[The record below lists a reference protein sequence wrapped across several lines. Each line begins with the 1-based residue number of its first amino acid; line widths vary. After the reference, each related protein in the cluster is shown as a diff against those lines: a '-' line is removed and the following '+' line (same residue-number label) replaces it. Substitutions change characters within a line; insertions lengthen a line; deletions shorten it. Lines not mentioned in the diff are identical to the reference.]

1 MPGRIEVEPDALIAA
16 GQIVLAAG
24 EQLGALSEAV
34 KPMVAEGLAS
44 GFDLAGFNMGVQYG
58 RQSQEFTNTL
68 AGAANAFKSVG
79 YRLMASG
86 HNYRDADAASTI
98 GGSGPS
104 GGLGPAPQESHPGQ
118 AARMPQ
124 NLLVPPPPK
133 WNLITMFLPVNTWPN
148 GHAGLM
154 KVTAAQW
161 RNFANGF
168 KVFDSMLT
176 APKAVV
182 GAQHIDESGKMK
194 EALNTL
200 GENIKSLT
208 EISDSVAKAV
218 EDYANQVQE
227 TQNAIRRILNRLSLD
242 GLFDAAKDILT
253 GDGMKLVREVADNI
267 KALWHNFQTNVK
279 AVTGL
284 LGEALTLLGEAADAF
299 QKMIRPVLI
308 AVFGDDIGGALADGI
323 KFYTDVQVGLISGL
337 VGTVSGLVSLADFD
351 TWKGMYDV
359 ATMIAKDPS
368 KTDDVLIAMGKQ
380 FVAWD
385 KWSGD
390 HPGRAL
396 GEAGFN
402 IGSLFVPGG
411 ALSKTGSVAKGA
423 KLAKDLASGER
434 KLSDLARLGP
444 RGRGSVDAGDHDGL
458 EGLSDLGNHTQAPR
472 FDGGAMPEIGDAP
485 RPPTIGDP
493 SGGTPR
499 GLGGPPDPPGPDHT
513 PVRPGGDGPGQH
525 SGPPERS
532 SGPADA
538 GPSRHDGP
546 QSSGGPTHS
555 GDGPQSSSGPGSNG
569 QGSHGPT
576 SDGARSTEPPAA
588 AHTPSDSSHG
598 PSQSQHSPQN
608 STDTSTH
615 DQGNS
620 SPAHDQRGS
629 HDTTA
634 SRDTGGHTPSD
645 TGHRGDADSR
655 PGDHTSGAER
665 HSGNGEHP
673 GSRESPSPTDHSRTH
688 DSPTTDGAHRTDHT
702 APSHVTDA
710 PAHRDT
716 DTNASTNSLANAM
729 NMGGPMGPVGHHAP
743 GGHSTPGGGHSANP
757 TSSHTPTPNTERP
770 AGTPTPRDTTAKNPP
785 PQRPTDRAAAGPAR
799 DTNPSP
805 PVKPAA
811 AQGESHAPEHKQP
824 STEQP
829 QRPSSP
835 REPDHDSGPRAGQG
849 AENLRP
855 AAEHPQPAPSGP
867 HTEDHPPSGTPSHA
881 GDRSDAPRPDPVDA
895 VMPVLDRHG
904 VTLNE
909 FIDWQRTA
917 AVVGRE
923 HLAEHFS
930 HQQLQVMYEARMAH
944 PHPGPNDTIQKVVGE
959 GAVKSILEQ
968 IANPGSRFGGGGE
981 YRANGAGGCVSVA
994 SDAAKLRTPSDL
1006 LHALRLDYGDGSP
1019 YEVFTTTDH
1028 AYVVEGRVTTG
1039 ELRVPNGR
1047 ITDRLGIAD
1056 PYTRDLRFGDPPH
1069 TGTGYTGAGDGLNPE
1084 YQLIDGQWAPG
1095 AELVRIDPD
1104 GSRHTVARLA
1114 DEDTWVPAKAPDDH
1128 VVDGWP
1134 QHKGGDWVF
1143 PDSTQHGPHP
1153 EPPDATHRGPEF
1165 RDTGPPPDRHSSAG
1179 AADAFRH
1186 STFETPAGAAFF
1198 DPADA
1203 HMRAAAGDVPRF
1215 PGEFTV
1221 DVHGDHHSVS
1231 VYDSAGNQHQ
1241 LSPHDFA
1248 DAIRNSGWDG
1258 QTPIRLMSCDTGSGN
1273 HSFAA
1278 DLARE
1283 LGVRVTAPD
1292 RPVWSYPDGRPP
1304 VVTGFDRDPD
1314 GERVPRIPPD
1324 GSWHQFEPD
1333 GTARQAPDSPGPDH
1347 AQPDA
1352 HHGNESPDSADPQ
1365 SRAGREIPDDPI
1377 DGLEGRHPPAGLQE
1391 KVDDARYRE
1400 KYYDEVRTRD
1410 SLREGSTSTEP
1421 EYRRRNENQL
1431 DFDGDQVPL
1440 IRRDEVGAPVAVP
1453 DGYERAT
1460 IADGETLV
1468 HGANPQER
1476 HAAQE
1481 LIDRREAARDH
1492 VVTADAAYQAERA
1505 GGGEASPETI
1515 SERQAAFTEQTAAGE
1530 ALGEHAATHAME
1542 NTFPGSQFDVTP
1554 LQEGLKGPGTF
1565 DHVYEVRDRESG
1577 ETRVVVVEAKGP
1589 SGHLGTRQ
1597 GVDGVDYQQGHREYA
1612 ASVIN
1617 AMLKSGPE
1625 GRQLAWRLREAL
1637 LTDQLDYYL
1646 VRAKVEITSGGAEY
1660 GGYRM
1665 DRFALD

>member
-1 MPGRIEVEPDALIAA
+1 MGDAVPGRIEVEPDALIAA
-16 GQIVLAAG
+16 GQLVLTAG
-24 EQLGALSEAV
+24 EQLSALSEAV
-34 KPMVAEGLAS
+34 KPMVADGLAS
-44 GFDLAGFNMGVQYG
+44 GFDLAGFNAGVQYG
-58 RQSQEFTNTL
+58 RQSQEFTNAL
-68 AGAANAFKSVG
+68 ANAANAFKSVG

-86 HNYRDADAASTI
+86 YNYRDADAASTI
-98 GGSGPS
+98 GGTGPS

-118 AARMPQ
+118 AARVPQ
-124 NLLVPPPPK
+124 NVLVPPPPK

-168 KVFDSMLT
+168 KVFESMLT

-182 GAQHIDESGKMK
+182 GAQHIDESGKMT
-194 EALNTL
+194 ESLTTL
-200 GENIKSLT
+200 GDHITNLAT
-208 EISDSVAKAV
+208 ISGTVATTV
-218 EDYANQVQE
+218 EEYANGVQE
-227 TQNAIRRILNRLSLD
+227 TQDAIRRILNRLSLD

-279 AVTGL
+279 AITGL

-299 QKMIRPVLI
+299 QKLIRPALI
-308 AVFGDDIGGALADGI
+308 AAFGEDIGGALADGI

-337 VGTVSGLVSLADFD
+337 VGTISGLVSLADFD

-380 FVAWD
+380 FIAYE

-434 KLSDLARLGP
+434 KLSDLAKFRSL
-444 RGRGSVDAGDHDGL
+444 GRGSTDAGDHEGL
-458 EGLSDLGNHTQAPR
+458 EGLSDLGSHTQAPR
-472 FDGGAMPEIGDAP
+472 FDAGAMPEIGDAP
-485 RPPTIGDP
+485 RPPTIGDSP
-493 SGGTPR
+493 GGTPR

-525 SGPPERS
+525 SGPPERT
-532 SGPADA
+532 SGPADS

-555 GDGPQSSSGPGSNG
+555 GDGPQSSSGPGTNG
-569 QGSHGPT
+569 QGSHGPS
-576 SDGARSTEPPAA
+576 SDGPRSSEPPAA
-588 AHTPSDSSHG
+588 GHTPSDSSSG
-598 PSQSQHSPQN
+598 PSQSQHSPQT

-629 HDTTA
+629 NDTPS
-634 SRDTGGHTPSD
+634 SRETGGHSPSD
-645 TGHRGDADSR
+645 TGHHSDRDSR
-655 PGDHTSGAER
+655 PSDHASGAER
-665 HSGNGEHP
+665 HPNAGEHP
-673 GSRESPSPTDHSRTH
+673 GGGENHSPTDHSRTH
-688 DSPTTDGAHRTDHT
+688 DAPATDSTHRADHT
-702 APSHVTDA
+702 EPSHVTDA

-716 DTNASTNSLANAM
+716 GTSTSPNSLANAM
-729 NMGGPMGPVGHHAP
+729 NMGGPIGPMGHHSP
-743 GGHSTPGGGHSANP
+743 GGHSPSP
-757 TSSHTPTPNTERP
+757 TSSHTPTHNAERP
-770 AGTPTPRDTTAKNPP
+770 AGTPTPRDATAKNPT
-785 PQRPTDRAAAGPAR
+785 PQRTPERTDAAGPAR
-799 DTNPSP
+799 DPNPSP

-811 AQGESHAPEHKQP
+811 AQGESHLPERKQP
-824 STEQP
+824 GTEQP
-829 QRPSSP
+829 QRPSNP
-835 REPDHDSGPRAGQG
+835 TEPDRDTGPRSGQG
-849 AENLRP
+849 AENPRP
-855 AAEHPQPAPSGP
+855 AAEQPQPAPTGP
-867 HTEDHPPSGTPSHA
+867 HPEDHAPSSTPNHA
-881 GDRSDAPRPDPVDA
+881 GDGPDAPRPDPVDA
-895 VMPVLDRHG
+895 VTPVLDRHG

-923 HLAEHFS
+923 HLAEHFT

-944 PHPGPNDTIQKVVGE
+944 PHPGLHDTIQKVVGDS
-959 GAVKSILEQ
+959 VVDSILNQ
-968 IANPGSRFGGGGE
+968 VRNPGAPYSTNPH
-981 YRANGAGGCVSVA
+981 YQANTVGGCISVRA
-994 SDAAKLRTPSDL
+994 DAHELRTPSDL
-1006 LHALRLDYGDGSP
+1006 LRGLRLDYGHGSP

-1028 AYVVEGRVTTG
+1028 AYVIEG
-1039 ELRVPNGR
+1039 ELKSGRFSVPNQHVAEHLG
-1047 ITDRLGIAD
+1047 ITDPRSAD
-1056 PYTRDLRFGDPPH
+1056 LPSGAPPH
-1069 TGTGYTGAGDGLNPE
+1069 TGTGYAGAGHGLNPE
-1084 YQLIDGQWAPG
+1084 YQLTTGAWQPG
-1095 AELVRIDPD
+1095 ATLVRIDAD
-1104 GSRHTVARLA
+1104 GSRHTVAHLA
-1114 DEDTWVPAKAPDDH
+1114 DKDTWVSAKEPGDH
-1128 VVDGWP
+1128 VIDGWP

-1153 EPPDATHRGPEF
+1153 EPPDATHRGPELG
-1165 RDTGPPPDRHSSAG
+1165 DTRPPPDRHSSAG
-1179 AADAFRH
+1179 ATDAFRH

-1203 HMRAAAGDVPRF
+1203 HMRSAAGDVPRF

-1258 QTPIRLMSCDTGSGN
+1258 QTPIRLMSCDTGGGS

-1292 RPVWSYPDGRPP
+1292 RPVWSYPDGRQP
-1304 VVTGFDRDPD
+1304 VVTGFERGSD

-1333 GTARQAPDSPGPDH
+1333 GTTRQVHDSSGPDH
-1347 AQPDA
+1347 VQSDA
-1352 HHGNESPDSADPQ
+1352 HHASDSSDSADPQ
-1365 SRAGREIPDDPI
+1365 SRAGREISEDPI

-1391 KVDDARYRE
+1391 KVDDPRYRE

-1410 SLREGSTSTEP
+1410 SPREDSSSTEP

-1440 IRRDEVGAPVAVP
+1440 IRRDEGGAPVAVP

-1460 IADGETLV
+1460 FADGETLV
-1468 HGANPQER
+1468 HEANSHER
-1476 HAAQE
+1476 GDAQG
-1481 LIDRREAARDH
+1481 LIDRREDARERVVAADG
-1492 VVTADAAYQAERA
+1492 AYQAERA

-1530 ALGEHAATHAME
+1530 ALGEHAATHAIE
-1542 NTFPGSQFDVTP
+1542 TTFPSNQFEVTP
-1554 LQEGLKGPGTF
+1554 LHDGQKGPGTF

-1597 GVDGVDYQQGHREYA
+1597 GLDGLDYQQGHREYA
-1612 ASVIN
+1612 ASVID
-1617 AMLKSGPE
+1617 AMRNHGQE
-1625 GRQLAWRLREAL
+1625 GRQLARRLDQAL
-1637 LTDQLDYYL
+1637 GTDQLDYYL
-1646 VRAKVEITSGGAEY
+1646 VRARVDITPGGAEY
-1660 GGYRM
+1660 SGYRM

>member
-16 GQIVLAAG
+16 GQIVLTAG
-24 EQLGALSEAV
+24 EQLSALSEAV

-86 HNYRDADAASTI
+86 YNYRNADEASTI
-98 GGSGPS
+98 GGPGPS

-182 GAQHIDESGKMK
+182 GAQHIDESGKMQESLK
-194 EALNTL
+194 AL
-200 GENIKSLT
+200 GENIKTLT
-208 EISDSVAKAV
+208 DISDNVAKAV

-279 AVTGL
+279 AITGL

-308 AVFGDDIGGALADGI
+308 AAFGEDIGGALADGI

-434 KLSDLARLGP
+434 KLSDLAKFGS

-458 EGLSDLGNHTQAPR
+458 EGLSDLGSHTQPPR
-472 FDGGAMPEIGDAP
+472 FDAGAMPEIGDAP
-485 RPPTIGDP
+485 RPPTIGDSP
-493 SGGTPR
+493 GGTPR

-525 SGPPERS
+525 SAPPERT

-538 GPSRHDGP
+538 GPSRHEGP

-555 GDGPQSSSGPGSNG
+555 GDGPQSNSGPS
-569 QGSHGPT
+569 
-576 SDGARSTEPPAA
+576 SDGPRSSEPPAA
-588 AHTPSDSSHG
+588 AHTPSDSSSG
-598 PSQSQHSPQN
+598 PSQSQHSPQT

-615 DQGNS
+615 DRGNS

-629 HDTTA
+629 HDTA
-634 SRDTGGHTPSD
+634 GSSDTGGHTPSD
-645 TGHRGDADSR
+645 TGHHSDRDSR
-655 PGDHTSGAER
+655 PSDHTSGAEH
-665 HSGNGEHP
+665 HSNAGEHP
-673 GSRESPSPTDHSRTH
+673 GRSENPYPTDHSRPH

-716 DTNASTNSLANAM
+716 GTNGSTNSLANAM
-729 NMGGPMGPVGHHAP
+729 NMGGPVGPIGHP
-743 GGHSTPGGGHSANP
+743 GGHAPSGHGPSP
-757 TSSHTPTPNTERP
+757 TSSHTPTANTERP
-770 AGTPTPRDTTAKNPP
+770 AGTPTPRDAGATNPP
-785 PQRPTDRAAAGPAR
+785 PQRSPERTNAGPAR

-811 AQGESHAPEHKQP
+811 AQGEPHVPERKQP
-824 STEQP
+824 SAEQP

-835 REPDHDSGPRAGQG
+835 TEPGRDSGVHAGQS
-849 AENLRP
+849 AENPRPATEHPRP
-855 AAEHPQPAPSGP
+855 AAERPQPTPTGP
-867 HTEDHPPSGTPSHA
+867 HPENHAPSGTPSHA
-881 GDRSDAPRPDPVDA
+881 GDGPDAPRPDPVDA
-895 VMPVLDRHG
+895 VTPVLDRHG
-904 VTLNE
+904 VTLDE

-923 HLAEHFS
+923 HLAEHFTRE
-930 HQQLQVMYEARMAH
+930 QLQLMYEARMAH
-944 PHPGPNDTIQKVVGE
+944 PHPGLNDTIQKVVGDS
-959 GAVKSILEQ
+959 VVDSILNQ
-968 IANPGSRFGGGGE
+968 VRNPGAPYSTNPN
-981 YRANGAGGCVSVA
+981 YHANDVGGCVSVR
-994 SDAAKLRTPSDL
+994 SDAHGLRTPSDL
-1006 LHALRLDYGDGSP
+1006 LHGLRLDYGEGSP

-1028 AYVVEGRVTTG
+1028 AYVIEGRARDG
-1039 ELRVPNGR
+1039 EFSVPNGHV
-1047 ITDRLGIAD
+1047 TAHLGISD
-1056 PYTRDLRFGDPPH
+1056 EYTRDLRSGMPPH
-1069 TGTGYTGAGDGLNPE
+1069 TGTGYTGASHGLNPE
-1084 YQLIDGQWAPG
+1084 YQLTGGKWEPG
-1095 AELVRIDPD
+1095 ATLVRIDPD
-1104 GSRHTVARLA
+1104 GSRHPVAVL
-1114 DEDTWVPAKAPDDH
+1114 DESGKTWVSAKAPDDH

-1153 EPPDATHRGPEF
+1153 EPPDATHRGPELG
-1165 RDTGPPPDRHSSAG
+1165 DTGPPPDRHSSAG
-1179 AADAFRH
+1179 ATDAFRH

-1203 HMRAAAGDVPRF
+1203 HMRSAAGDVLRF

-1221 DVHGDHHSVS
+1221 DVHGDHHGVS
-1231 VYDSAGNQHQ
+1231 VYDSAGNQHR

-1248 DAIRNSGWDG
+1248 EAIRNSGWDG
-1258 QTPIRLMSCDTGSGN
+1258 QTPIRLMSCDTGTGN

-1292 RPVWSYPDGRPP
+1292 RPVWSYPDGRQP
-1304 VVTGFDRDPD
+1304 VVTGFDRGPD

-1333 GTARQAPDSPGPDH
+1333 GTTRQVLDPPGQDH
-1347 AQPDA
+1347 VQPDA
-1352 HHGNESPDSADPQ
+1352 HHADESPDSADPQ
-1365 SRAGREIPDDPI
+1365 SRAGREIPDYPI

-1391 KVDDARYRE
+1391 KVDDPRYRD

-1410 SLREGSTSTEP
+1410 SLRDGSAPTEP

-1440 IRRDEVGAPVAVP
+1440 IRRDEDGAPVAVP

-1460 IADGETLV
+1460 FADGETLV
-1468 HGANPQER
+1468 HEANPQER
-1476 HAAQE
+1476 RDAQE
-1481 LIDRREAARDH
+1481 LIDRREDARERVVAADG
-1492 VVTADAAYQAERA
+1492 AYQAERVI
-1505 GGGEASPETI
+1505 GEASPETI
-1515 SERQAAFTEQTAAGE
+1515 GERQAAFTEQTAAGE

-1554 LQEGLKGPGTF
+1554 LHEGQKGPGTF
-1565 DHVYEVRDRESG
+1565 DHVYEVRDHETG
-1577 ETRVVVVEAKGP
+1577 ETRVVIVEAKGP

-1597 GVDGVDYQQGHREYA
+1597 GSDGVDYQQGHREYA

>member
-1 MPGRIEVEPDALIAA
+1 VPGRIEVEPDALIAA

-34 KPMVAEGLAS
+34 KPMVADGLAS
-44 GFDLAGFNMGVQYG
+44 GIDLAGFNVGVQYG
-58 RQSQEFTNTL
+58 RQSQEFTNAL

-86 HNYRDADAASTI
+86 HNYRNADAASTI
-98 GGSGPS
+98 GGAGPA
-104 GGLGPAPQESHPGQ
+104 GGLGPAPQESHPGG
-118 AARMPQ
+118 ASRVPQ
-124 NLLVPPPPK
+124 NLLVPPPTK
-133 WNLITMFLPVNTWPN
+133 WSLITLFLPTSMWPN
-148 GHAGLM
+148 GHPGLM

-161 RNFANGF
+161 RNFTNGF
-168 KVFDSMLT
+168 KVFEKMLA

-182 GAQHIDESGKMK
+182 GGQHIDESGKMQDELTK
-194 EALNTL
+194 L
-200 GENIKSLT
+200 GNNIAYLT
-208 EISDSVAKAV
+208 QVSGDVAKLV
-218 EDYANQVQE
+218 DDYANGVQE
-227 TQNAIRRILNRLSLD
+227 TQDAIRSILDRLSLD
-242 GLFDAAKDILT
+242 GLFDAAKDVLT
-253 GDGMKLVREVADNI
+253 GDGMKLVREVANDI
-267 KALWHNFQTNVK
+267 KAFWNYFQRNVK

-284 LGEALTLLGEAADAF
+284 LGEAITLLGEAADEF
-299 QKMIRPVLI
+299 QKLIRPVLI
-308 AVFGDDIGGALADGI
+308 AAFGDSVGGALADGI

-337 VGTVSGLVSLADFD
+337 VGTVSGIVSLGDFD

-434 KLSDLARLGP
+434 KLSDLAKFGS
-444 RGRGSVDAGDHDGL
+444 RGRGLSEAGDHDGL
-458 EGLSDLGNHTQAPR
+458 GGLDNLGSHTQAPR
-472 FDGGAMPEIGDAP
+472 FDGAMPEIGDAP
-485 RPPTIGDP
+485 RPPTIGDSP
-493 SGGTPR
+493 GGTQR

-525 SGPPERS
+525 AGPPERT
-532 SGPADA
+532 SGPSDA
-538 GPSRHDGP
+538 GPSRHEGP

-555 GDGPQSSSGPGSNG
+555 GDGPQSSSGPS
-569 QGSHGPT
+569 
-576 SDGARSTEPPAA
+576 SDGPRSSEQPAA
-588 AHTPSDSSHG
+588 GHTPADASSG
-598 PSQSQHSPQN
+598 PSQSQHSPQT

-629 HDTTA
+629 HDTA
-634 SRDTGGHTPSD
+634 GSRETGGHTPSD
-645 TGHRGDADSR
+645 TGHHSDRDSR
-655 PGDHTSGAER
+655 PSDHTSGTEH
-665 HSGNGEHP
+665 HSNVGEHP
-673 GSRESPSPTDHSRTH
+673 SRGENHSPTDHSRPH
-688 DSPTTDGAHRTDHT
+688 EPAPDGTHRTDHT
-702 APSHVTDA
+702 TPSHVTDA
-710 PAHRDT
+710 PAHHDAGI
-716 DTNASTNSLANAM
+716 NGPTNSLANAM
-729 NMGGPMGPVGHHAP
+729 NMGGPIGPVGHPGGPAP
-743 GGHSTPGGGHSANP
+743 GSHGPSP
-757 TSSHTPTPNTERP
+757 TSSHTPAANTERP
-770 AGTPTPRDTTAKNPP
+770 AGTPTPRDTTPNNSP
-785 PQRPTDRAAAGPAR
+785 PQRSPERTNAGPAR

-811 AQGESHAPEHKQP
+811 AQGEPHVPERKQP
-824 STEQP
+824 ATEQP
-829 QRPSSP
+829 QRPANP
-835 REPDHDSGPRAGQG
+835 TEPGRDSGAHAGQR
-849 AENLRP
+849 AENPRP
-855 AAEHPQPAPSGP
+855 AAEHPRPAAEHPRPAAERPQPAPTGP
-867 HTEDHPPSGTPSHA
+867 HPEDHAPSTTPGHA
-881 GDRSDAPRPDPVDA
+881 GDGPDGPRPDPIDA
-895 VMPVLDRHG
+895 VTPVLDRHG
-904 VTLNE
+904 VTLDE

-923 HLAEHFS
+923 HLAEHFTRE
-930 HQQLQVMYEARMAH
+930 QLQVMYEARMAH
-944 PHPGPNDTIQKVVGE
+944 PHPGPNDAIQKVVGDS
-959 GAVKSILEQ
+959 VVDSILNQ
-968 IANPGSRFGGGGE
+968 VRNPGAPYSPNPE
-981 YRANGAGGCVSVA
+981 YHANSAGGCVSVR
-994 SDAAKLRTPSDL
+994 SDADGLRTPSDL
-1006 LHALRLDYGDGSP
+1006 LHGLRLDYGNGSP

-1028 AYVVEGRVTTG
+1028 AYVIEGRIDGG
-1039 ELRVPNGR
+1039 EFSVPNGHV
-1047 ITDRLGIAD
+1047 TNHLGISD
-1056 PYTRDLRFGDPPH
+1056 QRTRDLRDGAPPH
-1069 TGTGYTGAGDGLNPE
+1069 TGTGYTGAAHGLNPE
-1084 YQLIDGQWAPG
+1084 YQLRRGEWQPG
-1095 AELVRIDPD
+1095 ATLVRIDPD

-1114 DEDTWVPAKAPDDH
+1114 DEDTWVSAKAPDDH

-1165 RDTGPPPDRHSSAG
+1165 ADTGPPPDRSSSAG
-1179 AADAFRH
+1179 ATDAFRH

-1203 HMRAAAGDVPRF
+1203 HMRSAAGDVPRF

-1221 DVHGDHHSVS
+1221 DVHGDPHGVS
-1231 VYDSAGNQHQ
+1231 VYDSAGNQHR

-1248 DAIRNSGWDG
+1248 EAIRNSGWDG
-1258 QTPIRLMSCDTGSGN
+1258 QTPIRLMSCDTGSGSY
-1273 HSFAA
+1273 SFAA

-1292 RPVWSYPDGRPP
+1292 RPVWSYPDGRQP
-1304 VVTGFDRDPD
+1304 VVTGFDRGPD

-1324 GSWHQFEPD
+1324 GSWHHFEPD
-1333 GTARQAPDSPGPDH
+1333 GTTRALDPPAPDH
-1347 AQPDA
+1347 VQPDA
-1352 HHGNESPDSADPQ
+1352 LHANESPDRADPQ

-1391 KVDDARYRE
+1391 KVDDPRYRD

-1410 SLREGSTSTEP
+1410 SLRDGGATTEP

-1440 IRRDEVGAPVAVP
+1440 IRRDEGGAPVAVP

-1460 IADGETLV
+1460 FADGETLV
-1468 HGANPQER
+1468 HEASPQER
-1476 HAAQE
+1476 HDAQG
-1481 LIDRREAARDH
+1481 LIDRREAAREH
-1492 VVTADAAYQAERA
+1492 VVTADAAYQAERT
-1505 GGGEASPETI
+1505 GGGEASPAAI

-1530 ALGEHAATHAME
+1530 ALGEHAATHAVE

-1554 LQEGLKGPGTF
+1554 LHDGQKGPGTF
-1565 DHVYEVRDRESG
+1565 DHVYEVLDRESG

>member
-44 GFDLAGFNMGVQYG
+44 GYDLAGFNMGVQYG

-68 AGAANAFKSVG
+68 ANAANAFKSVG

-86 HNYRDADAASTI
+86 YNYRDADAASTI
-98 GGSGPS
+98 GGPGPS

-118 AARMPQ
+118 AARVPQ

-133 WNLITMFLPVNTWPN
+133 WNLITILLPLNMWPN

-168 KVFDSMLT
+168 KVFESMLT

-182 GAQHIDESGKMK
+182 GAQHIDESGKMT
-194 EALNTL
+194 EALTTL
-200 GENIKSLT
+200 GTNITTLT
-208 EISDSVAKAV
+208 EISSNVANAV
-218 EDYANQVQE
+218 EDYSNQVQE
-227 TQNAIRRILNRLSLD
+227 TQNAIRRILNRISVS
-242 GLFDAAKDILT
+242 GLYDAAKDILT
-253 GDGMKLVREVADNI
+253 GDGMKLLREIANDI
-267 KALWHNFQTNVK
+267 KALWHNFQTIVK
-279 AVTGL
+279 AITGL
-284 LGEALTLLGEAADAF
+284 LGEALTLLGEAADEF
-299 QKMIRPVLI
+299 QRLIRPVLI
-308 AVFGDDIGGALADGI
+308 AAFGEDIGGALAEGI

-434 KLSDLARLGP
+434 KLSDLAKFGS
-444 RGRGSVDAGDHDGL
+444 RGRGSVDAGDSAGL
-458 EGLSDLGNHTQAPR
+458 EGLSDLGSRTQAPR
-472 FDGGAMPEIGDAP
+472 FDAGAMPEIGDAP
-485 RPPTIGDP
+485 RPPTIGDSP
-493 SGGTPR
+493 GGTPR
-499 GLGGPPDPPGPDHT
+499 GMGGPPDPPGPDHT

-525 SGPPERS
+525 SGPPERT
-532 SGPADA
+532 SGPADS
-538 GPSRHDGP
+538 GPPRHDGP

-555 GDGPQSSSGPGSNG
+555 GDGPQSNSGPATNG
-569 QGSHGPT
+569 QGSHVPSSEGP
-576 SDGARSTEPPAA
+576 RSSEPPSAG
-588 AHTPSDSSHG
+588 HTPSDASSG
-598 PSQSQHSPQN
+598 PSQTQHSPQT
-608 STDTSTH
+608 STDTSAH
-615 DQGNS
+615 DQSNN
-620 SPAHDQRGS
+620 SPAHDQRGG
-629 HDTTA
+629 HDA
-634 SRDTGGHTPSD
+634 AGSRDTGGHTPND
-645 TGHRGDADSR
+645 TGHRSDADSR
-655 PGDHTSGAER
+655 PSDHTSGAER
-665 HSGNGEHP
+665 HSGGGEHP
-673 GSRESPSPTDHSRTH
+673 GGGENHSPPDHSRTH
-688 DSPTTDGAHRTDHT
+688 DSHTTDGAHRTDHT
-702 APSHVTDA
+702 APSHLTDA
-710 PAHRDT
+710 PVHRDT
-716 DTNASTNSLANAM
+716 GTNTSTNSLANAM
-729 NMGGPMGPVGHHAP
+729 NMGGPIGPMGHHSP
-743 GGHSTPGGGHSANP
+743 GGHSSSP
-757 TSSHTPTPNTERP
+757 TSSHTPTANTERP
-770 AGTPTPRDTTAKNPP
+770 AGSPTPRDTPAKNSP
-785 PQRPTDRAAAGPAR
+785 PQRPPERTAAAGPAR

-805 PVKPAA
+805 PVKPTA
-811 AQGESHAPEHKQP
+811 AQGEPHAPERMQP
-824 STEQP
+824 GSEQP
-829 QRPSSP
+829 QRPPAPTEPHHDASP
-835 REPDHDSGPRAGQG
+835 RTDQG
-849 AENLRP
+849 AQNARP
-855 AAEHPQPAPSGP
+855 TAEHPQPTPSGP
-867 HTEDHPPSGTPSHA
+867 HTEDHAPSGTPSHA
-881 GDRSDAPRPDPVDA
+881 GGRSDAPRPDPVDA
-895 VMPVLDRHG
+895 VTPVLDRHG

-917 AVVGRE
+917 AIVGRE
-923 HLAEHFS
+923 HLAEHFTRE
-930 HQQLQVMYEARMAH
+930 QLQVMYEARMAH
-944 PHPGPNDTIQKVVGE
+944 PHPGPNDTIQKVVGDS
-959 GAVKSILEQ
+959 VVDSILNQ
-968 IANPGSRFGGGGE
+968 VRNPGAPYSTNPR
-981 YRANGAGGCVSVA
+981 YQANAVGGCVSVR
-994 SDAAKLRTPSDL
+994 SDAHGLRTPSEL
-1006 LHALRLDYGDGSP
+1006 LHGLRLDYGHGSP

-1028 AYVVEGRVTTG
+1028 AYVIEG
-1039 ELRVPNGR
+1039 ELRSGRFSVPNQHVAEH
-1047 ITDRLGIAD
+1047 LGIAD
-1056 PYTRDLRFGDPPH
+1056 PRSEDLPSGTPPH
-1069 TGTGYTGAGDGLNPE
+1069 TGTGYTGAGNGLNPE
-1084 YQLIDGQWAPG
+1084 YQLTTGAWQPG
-1095 AELVRIDPD
+1095 ATLVRIDPD
-1104 GSRHTVARLA
+1104 GSRHDVARLA
-1114 DEDTWVPAKAPDDH
+1114 DKDTWVSAKDPSDH

-1153 EPPDATHRGPEF
+1153 EPPDATHRSPELG
-1165 RDTGPPPDRHSSAG
+1165 DTGPPPDRHSSTG
-1179 AADAFRH
+1179 APDAFRH
-1186 STFETPAGAAFF
+1186 SAFETPAGAAFF
-1198 DPADA
+1198 DPADS
-1203 HMRAAAGDVPRF
+1203 HMRSAAGDVPRF

-1231 VYDSAGNQHQ
+1231 VYDSAGNQHR

-1258 QTPIRLMSCDTGSGN
+1258 QTPIRLMSCDTGAGH

-1304 VVTGFDRDPD
+1304 VVTGFDRGPD

-1333 GTARQAPDSPGPDH
+1333 GTTRHVLDSPEPQHVEADGHH
-1347 AQPDA
+1347 AD
-1352 HHGNESPDSADPQ
+1352 ESPDGSDPQ
-1365 SRAGREIPDDPI
+1365 SRAGREISDDPI
-1377 DGLEGRHPPAGLQE
+1377 DGLEGRHPPASLQE

-1410 SLREGSTSTEP
+1410 SLRDESASTEP

-1440 IRRDEVGAPVAVP
+1440 IRRDDGGALAAVP

-1460 IADGETLV
+1460 LADGETLL
-1468 HGANPQER
+1468 HAANAQER
-1476 HAAQE
+1476 HDAQG
-1481 LIDRREAARDH
+1481 LIDRREAAREH
-1492 VVTADAAYQAERA
+1492 VVAADAAYQAERIS
-1505 GGGEASPETI
+1505 GVEAAPETI

-1542 NTFPGSQFDVTP
+1542 NRFPGSQFDVTP
-1554 LQEGLKGPGTF
+1554 LQEGQRGPGTF

-1589 SGHLGTRQ
+1589 SGHLGTRL
-1597 GVDGVDYQQGHREYA
+1597 GFDGVSYQQGHRQYA
-1612 ASVIN
+1612 ASVID
-1617 AMLKSGPE
+1617 AMRNHGPE
-1625 GRQLAWRLREAL
+1625 GRQLARRLDAAL
-1637 LTDQLDYYL
+1637 QTDALDYYL
-1646 VRAKVEITSGGAEY
+1646 VRARVDITPGGAEY
-1660 GGYRM
+1660 GGFRM